1 MPATRA
7 FNAGRRDYHSR
18 FVEAFIEGF
27 AKHGYLAVF
36 VLMLLESACIPIPSE
51 VTMLFAGF
59 LASPDVPTDAV
70 QLNFVAVALAGVLG
84 NLVGSWLAYG
94 IGYKLG
100 RAPLDRYG
108 RFIGIRSH
116 DIDKAERWWAK
127 RGTAAVFFSRML
139 PVIRTFISLPA
150 GIERMPIGRFTLY
163 TTLGCVPWVFALTAV
178 GYVLGENWNSII
190 GSFSVASYVIA
201 GLILVAGAAYLIR
214 RRRAERHSPAE

>member
-1 MPATRA
+1 M
-7 FNAGRRDYHSR
+7 
-18 FVEAFIEGF
+18 EAFIEGF
-27 AKHGYLAVF
+27 ARHGYLAVF

-70 QLNFVAVALAGVLG
+70 QLNFVGVAVAGVVG

-100 RAPLDRYG
+100 RTPLDRYG

-127 RGTAAVFFSRML
+127 HGTAAVFFSRML

-150 GIERMPIGRFTLY
+150 GIERMPFGRFSLY

-178 GYVLGENWNSII
+178 GYVLGENWDSII
-190 GSFSVASYVIA
+190 GSFSLVSYVIA
-201 GLILVAGAAYLIR
+201 GLLLVAGAAYLIR
-214 RRRAERHSPAE
+214 RRRAERHSPTE